1 MVVPAAEKMVILSE
15 ILKCSE
21 LSYRRYLAITA
32 ALNKMKTV
40 KSWPG
45 KPPTEKE
52 VIELIIGKSQWS
64 KVWRPTF
71 QRVMQYHSDMA
82 TWLNGD
88 TTIDAETLWGVDL
101 LDYKLKH
108 LQEWLDNR
116 GGLSKGKGKP
126 EEQSVTQSP
135 SKASPEKKKK
145 KKKEKKSANYFVQL
159 WMLTMSPLLWLL
171 IWLAFLP
178 CAAASGATTPFPD
191 IPFAAFSDFVLTT
204 FNPDISLAT
213 VLLVLFSLVEN
224 PDLLNLHAR
233 QKHPNQQNENRIVA
247 SGWLKSLSRALGDR
261 LGVET
266 GLLMLFKENQMLSDS
281 WDTDLTMKLDGFS
294 ELLGLTPYKQGVFS
308 RQLRKVSQKSIEPVH
323 VICPIDMT
331 CMIPSCKSRHISV
344 ATRQR
349 DIPFVT
355 LLKGISIIK
364 HVPVLTGECNKCH
377 SLEKILNSANY
388 IQIGSN
394 LWVDQ
399 VFSDALLNAM
409 YSFHASANIYTQFWN
424 NSFGSVDSK
433 NKFKISRK
441 QIWQAFVQHSIRVVA
456 SSSNTTFETIP
467 NIAIDDLTQHAFAV
481 LGKGGEIPGAR
492 EHTCSDCTKPF
503 KEHVGDTEPIPGTKP
518 VNMLTLDGVVMGPQ
532 ICAFEDCT
540 NDLVN
545 ARSGALCAI
554 HEVLLGSKCCMAGCQ
569 RNKVGET
576 QACNE
581 HLDIWR
587 KSVQDRSKATIN
599 GILRILQRP
608 GERQEWQQLPET
620 AIQRPHDE
628 EDPEAARFPR
638 RKNYFSPNRSY
649 CVETACAPCGVVL
662 AWTKFAKSESPTNIL
677 NWLKDLFPTKDDR
690 PSYVCIDKAC
700 QVFKTAVENRTWDDW
715 KETTRF
721 IVDAYHY
728 GNHKATDKICRTW
741 CNPAPTDGSAPNLVG
756 EKIDEDGNLIQFR
769 EFNTQVCEQLNAWLG
784 GYETILKRMTSQNF
798 NWFIHTMLIY
808 HVKHVLSK
816 ASSIPDENSSDDE
829 SSEDEESSS
838 SSSSND
844 TSDDDESESG
854 DTDSSD
860 KDMDV
865 DM

>member
-1 MVVPAAEKMVILSE
+1 
-15 ILKCSE
+15 
-21 LSYRRYLAITA
+21 
-32 ALNKMKTV
+32 
-40 KSWPG
+40 
-45 KPPTEKE
+45 
-52 VIELIIGKSQWS
+52 
-64 KVWRPTF
+64 
-71 QRVMQYHSDMA
+71 
-82 TWLNGD
+82 
-88 TTIDAETLWGVDL
+88 
-101 LDYKLKH
+101 
-108 LQEWLDNR
+108 
-116 GGLSKGKGKP
+116 
-126 EEQSVTQSP
+126 
-135 SKASPEKKKK
+135 
-145 KKKEKKSANYFVQL
+145 
-159 WMLTMSPLLWLL
+159 MSPLLWLL

-247 SGWLKSLSRALGDR
+247 SGWLKSLSRALGNR

-308 RQLRKVSQKSIEPVH
+308 RKLRK
-323 VICPIDMT
+323 
-331 CMIPSCKSRHISV
+331 
-344 ATRQR
+344 
-349 DIPFVT
+349 
-355 LLKGISIIK
+355 
-364 HVPVLTGECNKCH
+364 
-377 SLEKILNSANY
+377 
-388 IQIGSN
+388 
-394 LWVDQ
+394 
-399 VFSDALLNAM
+399 
-409 YSFHASANIYTQFWN
+409 
-424 NSFGSVDSK
+424 
-433 NKFKISRK
+433 
-441 QIWQAFVQHSIRVVA
+441 HSIRVVA

-481 LGKGGEIPGAR
+481 LGK
-492 EHTCSDCTKPF
+492 
-503 KEHVGDTEPIPGTKP
+503 DTEPIAGTKP

-545 ARSGALCAI
+545 ARGGALCAI
-554 HEVLLGSKCCMAGCQ
+554 HEVLLGSKCRMAGCQ

-599 GILRILQRP
+599 GIRRILQRP

-700 QVFKTAVENRTWDDW
+700 QVFKTA
-715 KETTRF
+715 
-721 IVDAYHY
+721 
-728 GNHKATDKICRTW
+728 
-741 CNPAPTDGSAPNLVG
+741 
-756 EKIDEDGNLIQFR
+756 
-769 EFNTQVCEQLNAWLG
+769 
-784 GYETILKRMTSQNF
+784 RMTSQNF

-838 SSSSND
+838 SSSSDD